1 MTLLHNSV
9 MFNANF
15 AILQMIS
22 NKSSKKL
29 EDELLN
35 QLYSLYKHHTKKHS
49 NVKSHQV
56 ALHLFYKSAIKK

>member
-15 AILQMIS
+15 AILRMIS

-49 NVKSHQV
+49 NVKSR
-56 ALHLFYKSAIKK
+56 LEST